1 MEMHKNKRLLESAE
15 PEIQDSS
22 LIWRGLITQTEYRYD
37 FEKNTL
43 SLIDQGLGQLH
54 LFNHFDYGR
63 YLPSVREV
71 LEDIRELE
79 RKARNT
85 ILYDQRAEMLLTM
98 Q

>member
-1 MEMHKNKRLLESAE
+1 MHKNKRLLESAE
-15 PEIQDSS
+15 PEIRESS
-22 LIWRGLITQTEYRYD
+22 LIWRGLITETEYRYD

-43 SLIDQGLGQLH
+43 SLIGRGLGHLH
-54 LFNHFDYGR
+54 PFNYFDYGR

-71 LEDIRELE
+71 LEEIRGLE
-79 RKARNT
+79 RKARDT